1 MHETHELAVMCDTF
15 YPLKLSKFA
24 KELDDGKYAYS
35 WYEASKDGGAPEEA
49 AVEEDATGAGLT
61 SHF

>member
-1 MHETHELAVMCDTF
+1 MHETHKFAVMCDTF
-15 YPLKLSKFA
+15 FPLKLSKFA
-24 KELDDGKYAYS
+24 RKLDDGKYAYS
-35 WYEASKDGGAPEEA
+35 WYEGSQDGGGPEDA